1 MGSLFLQPRVLFAQV
16 QNYRKAD
23 PREASLKAQPPS
35 PPLWLGSRLSHSP
48 ANPNKLICNL
58 RRKMM
63 VALRLSPSTLPASL
77 NSWLVSTT
85 GIDPHQFHLHA
96 PTRNHFIVNQSFCK
110 HLTKGPGLLTS
121 RPFLLPLGSAQQRR
135 PTYIQKLSLQVLLSL
150 SREQKGRRGLRL
162 PNTSTC
168 TRWWVCLSGIR
179 ASVCPHPPF

>member
-16 QNYRKAD
+16 QPFRRAD
-23 PREASLKAQPPS
+23 PGEASLKAQPPS

-58 RRKMM
+58 RGKMM
-63 VALRLSPSTLPASL
+63 VALRLSPSALPASL

-110 HLTKGPGLLTS
+110 HLTKGPGFANK
-121 RPFLLPLGSAQQRR
+121 PPLPAPSWKCPAKATNVYSKILSSGSFEPEQGAER
-135 PTYIQKLSLQVLLSL
+135 QK
-150 SREQKGRRGLRL
+150 RIE
-162 PNTSTC
+162 
-168 TRWWVCLSGIR
+168 
-179 ASVCPHPPF
+179 AS